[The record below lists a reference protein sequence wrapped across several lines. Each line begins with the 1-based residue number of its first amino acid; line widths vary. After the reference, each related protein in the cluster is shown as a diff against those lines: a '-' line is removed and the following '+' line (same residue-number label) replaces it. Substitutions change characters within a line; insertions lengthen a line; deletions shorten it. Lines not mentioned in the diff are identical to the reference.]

1 MKIDLVIVNFFTER
15 KKVISFSS
23 PEERLESALNRIG
36 KAYSESVLVA
46 YHEGQE
52 VLAHRPVKMMQEK
65 EEVQAGN
72 MDPFEFMRK
81 WKVFLGHQTMP
92 DLTLPKKKAKKVKK
106 VENVE
111 ENLSPEDLAPSRAS
125 FPELIPSA
133 AGI

>member
-46 YHEGQE
+46 YHEGQV

-65 EEVQAGN
+65 KEVQAGN

-92 DLTLPKKKAKKVKK
+92 DLSLPEKKIK
-106 VENVE
+106 NE
-111 ENLSPEDLAPSRAS
+111 EVSEEDLVPNRAS
-125 FPELIPSA
+125 FVEVIQGG
-133 AGI
+133 AGV

>member
-36 KAYSESVLVA
+36 KAYPESVLVA

-92 DLTLPKKKAKKVKK
+92 DLTLPEKKVKNVK
-106 VENVE
+106 NVE
-111 ENLSPEDLAPSRAS
+111 ENLSPEDLVPNRAS
-125 FPELIPSA
+125 FVEVIQGG
-133 AGI
+133 AGV